1 MASMLHETAT
11 TVSYRGALCK
21 LAGVELQ
28 GINLSPPQRLCQL
41 ELLISREINW
51 LAAVLE
57 EWEEKYMLFTCV
69 PYRGVVDAFTTLL
82 RTIKRHLET
91 ENSSKDNEKEWD
103 ALLASSITEF
113 QVEVMEIGKGK
124 SY

>member
-28 GINLSPPQRLCQL
+28 GINLSPPQRLCRL
-41 ELLISREINW
+41 GLLISREINW

-57 EWEEKYMLFTCV
+57 EWEEKYMLLTCV

-91 ENSSKDNEKEWD
+91 ENSSRTMKRSGMRCWLL
-103 ALLASSITEF
+103 ALLNF
-113 QVEVMEIGKGK
+113 RWRLWK
-124 SY
+124 SEG